1 MALYSDG
8 SLMLYFLILLSL
20 IGRYEFMNSIGRQ
33 ISQKVQEP
41 GDYKGIISNHYTN

>member
-20 IGRYEFMNSIGRQ
+20 IGRYEFMNM
-33 ISQKVQEP
+33 K
-41 GDYKGIISNHYTN
+41 H